1 MVILDIAIVNVA
13 LPAIK
18 ADLGFSEA
26 SLQWVITAYAIVF
39 GGVLLLGGR
48 LADLYGRRRIF
59 IAGVALFT
67 ATSLLSGLAST
78 EGSLVAFRA
87 VQGLGG
93 ALLAPAALSI
103 LTTTFREGRD
113 RNVALGI
120 WAAASGSGGAA
131 GVLLGGVL
139 TSYLSWSWIFFI
151 NVPVGLAVIGLAP
164 SLLCE
169 SRALGGHR
177 RFDVAGAASVT
188 GGLMLLVYAI
198 TRAAQHGWGAET
210 TVALLGIAT
219 LLLALFVA
227 IELRSQAPLLPLRI
241 FRLRTLTAANV
252 VSLAVSTVGFSMFF
266 LLTLYLQQVL
276 HYSPVQTGGAFAAMA
291 LTIAG
296 FSNVAQS
303 LVTRL
308 GPRRVLTGGLVF
320 AAGALAYLT
329 QLPVHGRY
337 LTDVFPALVVGGIG
351 MSCSFVAMTIA
362 GLSGISPAD
371 AGVASGLLNTTRQI
385 GGAVGLAAVST
396 IAVAA
401 GKGYAGGTAA
411 ALTHGYRVGF
421 TVLFAV
427 ALAGAFVA
435 AIFIE
440 PRSRPH
446 QAEAPAPGEV
456 PVLEEAA

>member
-1 MVILDIAIVNVA
+1 
-13 LPAIK
+13 
-18 ADLGFSEA
+18 
-26 SLQWVITAYAIVF
+26 
-39 GGVLLLGGR
+39 
-48 LADLYGRRRIF
+48 
-59 IAGVALFT
+59 
-67 ATSLLSGLAST
+67 
-78 EGSLVAFRA
+78 
-87 VQGLGG
+87 
-93 ALLAPAALSI
+93 
-103 LTTTFREGRD
+103 
-113 RNVALGI
+113 
-120 WAAASGSGGAA
+120 
-131 GVLLGGVL
+131 
-139 TSYLSWSWIFFI
+139 
-151 NVPVGLAVIGLAP
+151 
-164 SLLCE
+164 
-169 SRALGGHR
+169 
-177 RFDVAGAASVT
+177 
-188 GGLMLLVYAI
+188 MLLVYAI

-210 TVALLGIAT
+210 TVALLGIAA